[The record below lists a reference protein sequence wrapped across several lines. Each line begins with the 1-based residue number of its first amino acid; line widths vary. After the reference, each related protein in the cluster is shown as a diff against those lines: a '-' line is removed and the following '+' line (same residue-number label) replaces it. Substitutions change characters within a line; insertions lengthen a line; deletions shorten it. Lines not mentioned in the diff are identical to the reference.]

1 MEVQTT
7 IGGQSRTADAFRQ
20 PLKVTIVL
28 PQDWQ
33 GYAQYAVVSAGQG
46 KTSRTDSEAADA
58 VSFEAQY
65 SGLYALAYAQT
76 DTLAQA
82 PQTMD
87 NSRPVFFCLLLAI
100 SGLGLAVCQKRK
112 RA

>member
-1 MEVQTT
+1 M
-7 IGGQSRTADAFRQ
+7 R
-20 PLKVTIVL
+20 
-28 PQDWQ
+28 
-33 GYAQYAVVSAGQG
+33 
-46 KTSRTDSEAADA
+46 